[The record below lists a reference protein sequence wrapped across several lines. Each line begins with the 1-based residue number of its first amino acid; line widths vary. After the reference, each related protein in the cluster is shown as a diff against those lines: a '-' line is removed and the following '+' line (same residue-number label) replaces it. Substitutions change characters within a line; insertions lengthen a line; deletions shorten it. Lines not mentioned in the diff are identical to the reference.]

1 MALRE
6 EYAAIVSPTSDGGEK
21 SSPRLP
27 VVIEVLVLLI
37 DQDSQT
43 LYKGRRY
50 ENGTARGIRRDLSN
64 IQHRQRWRWNES
76 TTSSESGTSL
86 LAT

>member
-6 EYAAIVSPTSDGGEK
+6 EYAAIVSPTSDGGKK

-64 IQHRQRWRWNES
+64 IQHRQNES

>member
-64 IQHRQRWRWNES
+64 IQHRQNES